1 MRQDDDDDDAASPR
15 MARASSQSYAP
26 ISQGRARSLCC
37 MPTLHT
43 TRPAHAPR
51 PNSRSARV
59 HGVIFSRSAPALWQR
74 MVGRQEEKYERK
86 YQTARRWL
94 GQMREEASARGVDRA
109 GEGRRSASFSP
120 AQPSQAKLSRDS
132 QSSQSV
138 QPSPQTVL
146 NIAWICTTPPAQRQL
161 WSRWSKHRL
170 GSTSPTASGWLNCCW
185 CYCCYCCKD

>member
-1 MRQDDDDDDAASPR
+1 MRHRPEW
-15 MARASSQSYAP
+15 RA
-26 ISQGRARSLCC
+26 RARSHTLRLARAGRAHCAACLLC
-37 MPTLHT
+37 TH

-59 HGVIFSRSAPALWQR
+59 HGVNFFPQCTCALATHGGPAGRKIRAKIPNGATVVGPNEKKRHPHGASIEQERGDAPHQ
-74 MVGRQEEKYERK
+74 
-86 YQTARRWL
+86 
-94 GQMREEASARGVDRA
+94 S
-109 GEGRRSASFSP
+109 
-120 AQPSQAKLSRDS
+120 AQPSQSQAKLSRDS

>member
-15 MARASSQSYAP
+15 VARASSQSHAP

-43 TRPAHAPR
+43 HTRPAHAPR

-59 HGVIFSRSAPALWQR
+59 HGVNFFPQCTCALATHGGPAGRKIRAKIPNGATVVGPNEKKRHPHGASIEQERGDAPHQ
-74 MVGRQEEKYERK
+74 
-86 YQTARRWL
+86 
-94 GQMREEASARGVDRA
+94 S
-109 GEGRRSASFSP
+109 
-120 AQPSQAKLSRDS
+120 AQPSQSQAKLSRDS
-132 QSSQSV
+132 QSSQFS
-138 QPSPQTVL
+138 QARRQTVL

-161 WSRWSKHRL
+161 CSRWSKHRL

-185 CYCCYCCKD
+185 CYCCKD